1 MVKEFITKQYNSLQF
16 PRQNKI
22 LNRTDFHCRIASSFK
37 NFIELFLTS
46 DQLFLIPVQRKE
58 DFYKSEIC
66 MFYYQSW
73 DNQYYF
79 SKQRAEEHS

>member
-46 DQLFLIPVQRKE
+46 DQLFLIPIQRKE
-58 DFYKSEIC
+58 DFTKVRFACFIIRAGIIK
-66 MFYYQSW
+66 YYC
-73 DNQYYF
+73 